1 MYTESYFEDIKKIIE
16 LNTKIRELK
25 NHSLLITGANGLI
38 CSALIDFLIYL
49 NEFENASIL
58 IYAAGR
64 NEEKMKKRFGEYFSR
79 EYFHFVQYD
88 ANKNFIFD
96 KNVNYIIHG
105 ASNAHPSAYDR
116 EPVETMMSNFYGTYN
131 LLTYI
136 KKMPATRF
144 LLISSSE
151 VYGENTER
159 ALLKE
164 DNFGYSD
171 ILNYRSCYPSS
182 KRAAETLC
190 ASFKKE
196 YNIDF
201 TIVRPGHIYGPM
213 ATNEDTRAS
222 AQFINKALNKESIIM
237 KSAGMQLRSYC
248 HAFDCAS
255 SIFYTLLF
263 GKSGEAYNIS
273 NKNSIVTI
281 REFAEMLSLCS
292 KQKIIFQDPSLAEK
306 KSYNMMSFS
315 ALASDKIENL
325 GWVGGYDLKA
335 GIQQTLNTM
344 NRGILRE

>member
-1 MYTESYFEDIKKIIE
+1 MYTEGYFEDIKKIID
-16 LNTKIRELK
+16 LNIKIRELK
-25 NHSLLITGANGLI
+25 NQSLLVTGANGLI

-49 NEFENASIL
+49 NEFENASIQ

-64 NEEKMKKRFGEYFSR
+64 NEEKLKKRFGEYFYR
-79 EYFHFVQYD
+79 NYFHFVHYD
-88 ANKNFIFD
+88 ANKNFIFEKKVD
-96 KNVNYIIHG
+96 YIIHG
-105 ASNAHPSAYDR
+105 ASNAHPLAYDK

-131 LLTYI
+131 LLNSI
-136 KKMPATRF
+136 KRMPKTRF

-151 VYGENTER
+151 VYGENTKKE
-159 ALLKE
+159 LLE
-164 DNFGYSD
+164 ESNFGYFD

-213 ATNEDTRAS
+213 ATKEDTRAS
-222 AQFINKALNKESIIM
+222 AQFINKALNKEPIIM
-237 KSAGMQLRSYC
+237 KSDGMQLRSYC
-248 HAFDCAS
+248 HAFDCVS
-255 SIFYTLLF
+255 SIFYVLLL

-273 NKNSIVTI
+273 NKDSIVTI

-292 KQKIIFQDPSLAEK
+292 KQKIIFQDPSLAEE

-315 ALASDKIENL
+315 ALSSNKIEKL
-325 GWVGGYDLKA
+325 GWAGGYDLKA
-335 GIQQTLNTM
+335 GIQQTLNIM
-344 NRGILRE
+344 NRGILGE